1 MPPTD
6 LSLHLLD
13 LPRNAVVA
21 PAGCGKTHLI
31 AESLRTYAGSAPV
44 LILTHT
50 NAGVAALRQR
60 LTRLRVPNTF
70 YRLATLDGWAMRLG
84 RTFPQRSG
92 LSPEALELRNPK
104 DDYPAIRDAARL
116 LIASGDVG
124 DILRAT
130 YGHVIVDEYQDCDV
144 AQHEIICHL
153 ADTLP
158 TCVLGDPLQAIF
170 GFGRDPLPSWHDSV
184 CASFPV
190 AHTLDTPW
198 RWINESSTALGEWLL
213 DARRSLEAGGGLDL
227 TGAPLNLRWF
237 DISGSSRHQQQLAAA
252 RLRLRDRT
260 DSALILA
267 DSKKPSLHRAIA
279 SQVPGAVTVEN
290 VDLRDFVDFAD
301 SVDFARGES
310 LAPLV
315 RFADSVLTKA
325 GGSDLLQRVDS
336 ILRGSARNPAT
347 TTEELAIK
355 FAQYPS
361 PERAAELLE
370 ALNRL
375 SGVRLVRPQM
385 LHAAFRALNMCVQE
399 PGLALGAAARRVR
412 DELRAGGRT
421 VVGRAVGSTLLL
433 KGLEA
438 DIAVVLDADSMDAH
452 HLYVAITRGARLLVI
467 CSNSRTIVARRPR
480 RPYAALPTSTS

>member
-6 LSLHLLD
+6 ISPHLLD

-31 AESLRTYAGSAPV
+31 AESLRTYAGPTPV

-60 LTRLRVPNTF
+60 LTRLRVSNTN
-70 YRLATLDGWAMRLG
+70 YRLATLDGWAMWLG
-84 RTFPQRSG
+84 RSFPQRSG
-92 LSPEALELRNPK
+92 LSTETLEMQNPK
-104 DDYPAIRDAARL
+104 NDYPVIRDAARFL
-116 LIASGDVG
+116 LASGDVA

-130 YGHVIVDEYQDCDV
+130 YKHVIVDEYQDCDV
-144 AQHEIICHL
+144 AQHEMVCLL

-170 GFGRDPLPSWHDSV
+170 GFGRDPLPSWHVSV

-190 AHTLDTPW
+190 AHTLNRPW
-198 RWINESSTALGEWLL
+198 RWINEGSTELGEWLL

-227 TGAPLNLRWF
+227 TGAPPTVRWF
-237 DISGSSRHQQQLAAA
+237 DISGPTRRQQQLAAA

-267 DSKKPSLHRAIA
+267 DSKKPSLHRTIA

-290 VDLRDFVDFAD
+290 VDLRDFVEFAD
-301 SVDFARGES
+301 VVDFARGES
-310 LAPLV
+310 LVPLV

-325 GGSDLLQRVDS
+325 GGSELLQRVDA
-336 ILRGSARNPAT
+336 LLCGSARNPAT
-347 TTEELAIK
+347 PMEAIAIK
-355 FAQYPS
+355 FLQHPS
-361 PERAAELLE
+361 PERAAELFE

-375 SGVRLVRPQM
+375 PGVRLVRPQM
-385 LHAAFRALNMCVQE
+385 LHAAFRALNMCAQE

-438 DIAVVLDADSMDAH
+438 DIAIVLDADSMDAH

-467 CSNSRTIVARRPR
+467 CSNGRTISAPLPR
-480 RPYAALPTSTS
+480 RP